1 MKIIGRKKEKNE
13 LEQCDKSKK
22 SELVCVYGRRRVG
35 KTYLIEQTFGD
46 YFAFRATGLEKGTTR
61 EQLKAF
67 NQRLVECGD
76 STKTIPKDW
85 FEAFSRLDKILSS
98 DNITF
103 SPHNKKI
110 VFLDE
115 FPWFATPRS
124 DFLLA
129 FEDFWNRRGTQSGN
143 LLFIICGSTTSWM
156 IKNVLDDSGSM
167 FHRVTAQI
175 FIPPFTLS
183 ESELFFKDREF
194 EWSREQIAEYQMVFG
209 GLPFFMDLMNENESF
224 RQNVD
229 RLLFRPNA
237 LLKDETSRLLEATL
251 KKSPIYGQIL
261 EMLSPHNYGIKKA
274 DCQRSLNASAGTFT
288 RAVEDLIKCGYIV
301 EYTRDYEKGNPL
313 YIQLV
318 DPFLLFHYHF
328 LSKRKK
334 ITCYDDLANDAG
346 LFANWRGHA
355 FEILCMHHITQ
366 IKTALGISGVKTDC
380 FPWCNLGETDS
391 TQIDLVIERA
401 DRITNICE
409 MKYTDHPFSISKD
422 YDISLLK
429 KRDIFQKKTGTKQ
442 ALKLVLISAMGLSGV
457 AHTEHISN
465 VITLDDLFEH

>member
-129 FEDFWNRRGTQSGN
+129 FEDFWNRKGTQSGN
-143 LLFIICGSTTSWM
+143 QC
-156 IKNVLDDSGSM
+156 
-167 FHRVTAQI
+167 H
-175 FIPPFTLS
+175 
-183 ESELFFKDREF
+183 
-194 EWSREQIAEYQMVFG
+194 
-209 GLPFFMDLMNENESF
+209 
-224 RQNVD
+224 
-229 RLLFRPNA
+229 
-237 LLKDETSRLLEATL
+237 
-251 KKSPIYGQIL
+251 
-261 EMLSPHNYGIKKA
+261 
-274 DCQRSLNASAGTFT
+274 
-288 RAVEDLIKCGYIV
+288 
-301 EYTRDYEKGNPL
+301 
-313 YIQLV
+313 
-318 DPFLLFHYHF
+318 
-328 LSKRKK
+328 
-334 ITCYDDLANDAG
+334 
-346 LFANWRGHA
+346 
-355 FEILCMHHITQ
+355 
-366 IKTALGISGVKTDC
+366 
-380 FPWCNLGETDS
+380 
-391 TQIDLVIERA
+391 
-401 DRITNICE
+401 
-409 MKYTDHPFSISKD
+409 
-422 YDISLLK
+422 
-429 KRDIFQKKTGTKQ
+429 
-442 ALKLVLISAMGLSGV
+442 
-457 AHTEHISN
+457 
-465 VITLDDLFEH
+465 